1 MPTFFVE
8 TAHVE
13 GSPWH
18 AATSSVRILLR
29 LFGSLKKIFRS
40 NKLLFRPLTLN
51 PTRSRPKFGSSF
63 YLATYCGTNSAAIF
77 QFWCHAKCICNASGK
92 NASCNMHHATRNASC
107 NSTSNKQCLESV
119 CDLRLH
125 VLCNNPNTPQPP
137 GPTVQVQHSGTLEGC
152 PASPWPE

>member
-1 MPTFFVE
+1 MPTFFVK

-51 PTRSRPKFGSSF
+51 PTRSRPKIGSSF

-77 QFWCHAKCICNASGK
+77 QFCVDRTRFSMSRRNIQFNERNLILLDQNIDLTGPDPKRQFVLFSILLYMYSSKLKSSLFSKK
-92 NASCNMHHATRNASC
+92 N
-107 NSTSNKQCLESV
+107 V
-119 CDLRLH
+119 FFILR
-125 VLCNNPNTPQPP
+125 
-137 GPTVQVQHSGTLEGC
+137 PTQ
-152 PASPWPE
+152 